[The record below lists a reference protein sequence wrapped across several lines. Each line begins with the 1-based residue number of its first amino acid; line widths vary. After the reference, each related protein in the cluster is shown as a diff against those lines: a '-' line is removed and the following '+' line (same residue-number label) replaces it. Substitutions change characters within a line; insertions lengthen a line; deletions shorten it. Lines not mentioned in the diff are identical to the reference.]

1 MAASYVVVDQ
11 SPVTQVLGPSQV
23 VDAERVEFVTKPTG
37 IYAQRI
43 VPLAAW
49 EQQGADAWIAPLAD
63 AIENMIAG
71 GLASYATW
79 LQTVDPATGLLT
91 DSISFVVTYD
101 AGDGRPVMSAEAI
114 VPVASL
120 TLDSAFGGVLASYF
134 GGGSTALDPQET
146 VRAVYDSLVATAA
159 L

>member
-1 MAASYVVVDQ
+1 MIVDQ
-11 SPVTQVLGPSQV
+11 SPVTQVLGPTQV

-49 EQQGADAWIAPLAD
+49 NQQGAAAWIAPLAD

-71 GLASYATW
+71 GLASYASW
-79 LQTVDPATGLLT
+79 LQTVDPGTGLLT
-91 DSISFVVTYD
+91 DAVAFIVTYD
-101 AGDGRPVMSAEAI
+101 PGDGRPVMSAEAV

-120 TLDSAFGGVLASYF
+120 TVDTQFGGVLASYF
-134 GGGSTALDPQET
+134 GGGSTALDPVQT
-146 VRAVYDSLVATAA
+146 VRDVYDNLVATAA

>member
-1 MAASYVVVDQ
+1 MAASFTVVDQ
-11 SPVTQVLGPSQV
+11 SPVTQVLGPTQV
-23 VDAERVEFVTKPTG
+23 IDAERVEFVTKPTG

-49 EQQGADAWIAPLAD
+49 NAEGSAAWIAPLAD

-91 DSISFVVTYD
+91 DAISFIVTYD
-101 AGDGRPVMSAEAI
+101 PGDGRPVMSAEAI

-120 TLDSAFGGVLASYF
+120 TIDTQFGGVLSTYF
-134 GGGSTALDPQET
+134 GGGSTALDPQQT
-146 VRAVYDSLVATAA
+146 VRDVYDTLVATAA

>member
-1 MAASYVVVDQ
+1 VAASFVVVDQ
-11 SPVTQVLGPSQV
+11 SPVTQVLGPNQV
-23 VDAERVEFVTKPTG
+23 IDAERVEFVTRPSG

-49 EQQGADAWIAPLAD
+49 ESEGSAAWVEPLAT

-79 LQTVDPATGLLT
+79 VQTVDPATGLLA

-101 AGDGRPVMSAEAI
+101 PGDGRPVMSAEAT

-120 TLDSAFGGVLASYF
+120 TVDTAFGGVINSYF
-134 GGGSTALDPQET
+134 GGGSAALDPQQE
-146 VRAVYDSLVATAA
+146 VRNVYDALVATAA